1 MVEDILTSIEEEEKR
16 EELVQGKD
24 KDGNCPTLLAT
35 MAGGA
40 ENAGK
45 LREAFERGGTFGV
58 LDDPN
63 LQGECALHYAARYD
77 PVNRNHD
84 WIKRNNDWIDQ

>member
-1 MVEDILTSIEEEEKR
+1 MVEDILTSIEDDEEREK
-16 EELVQGKD
+16 LVQAKD
-24 KDGNCPTLLAT
+24 ADGNCPTLLAT

-58 LDDPN
+58 LDEPN
-63 LQGECALHYAARYD
+63 EQGECALHYAARCHQI
-77 PVNRNHD
+77 R
-84 WIKRNNDWIDQ
+84 

>member
-1 MVEDILTSIEEEEKR
+1 MVEYILTSIEDDEEREK
-16 EELVQGKD
+16 LVQAKD
-24 KDGNCPTLLAT
+24 ADGNCPTLLAT

-58 LDDPN
+58 LDEPN
-63 LQGECALHYAARYD
+63 EQGECALHYAARC
-77 PVNRNHD
+77 
-84 WIKRNNDWIDQ
+84 DQIR

>member
-1 MVEDILTSIEEEEKR
+1 MVEDILTSIKDDEEREK
-16 EELVQGKD
+16 LVQAKD
-24 KDGNCPTLLAT
+24 ADGNCPTLLAT

-58 LDDPN
+58 LDEPN
-63 LQGECALHYAARYD
+63 EQGECALHYAARC
-77 PVNRNHD
+77 
-84 WIKRNNDWIDQ
+84 DQIR

>member
-1 MVEDILTSIEEEEKR
+1 MVEDILTSIEGEEER

-24 KDGNCPTLLAT
+24 KDGNSPTLLAT

-58 LDDPN
+58 LDEPN
-63 LQGECALHYAARYD
+63 VQGECALHYAARCD
-77 PVNRNHD
+77 Q
-84 WIKRNNDWIDQ
+84 IK

>member
-1 MVEDILTSIEEEEKR
+1 MVEDILTSIEDDEEREK
-16 EELVQGKD
+16 LVQAKD
-24 KDGNCPTLLAT
+24 ADGNCPTLLAT

-58 LDDPN
+58 LDEPN
-63 LQGECALHYAARYD
+63 LQGECALHYAARCE
-77 PVNRNHD
+77 H
-84 WIKRNNDWIDQ
+84 IK

>member
-77 PVNRNHD
+77 PVNKSND
-84 WIKRNNDWIDQ
+84 WIKQNQNLS

>member
-1 MVEDILTSIEEEEKR
+1 MVEDILTSIEDDEEREK
-16 EELVQGKD
+16 LVQAKD
-24 KDGNCPTLLAT
+24 ADGNCPTLLAT

-58 LDDPN
+58 LDEPN
-63 LQGECALHYAARYD
+63 EQGECALHYAARC
-77 PVNRNHD
+77 
-84 WIKRNNDWIDQ
+84 DQIR